1 MQNKKLDTLSD
12 SELINIFD
20 HSLIDVDLAYKN
32 MSNEIINVV
41 NKCVDSIKKGGR
53 IFYVGAGS
61 SGRIGMVDALDI
73 LPTFGEDNWFKYSMA
88 GGDQAILKSLEGYED
103 DFDLGM
109 VDAQNNNINEND
121 LIIGLSAS
129 GNTKYVNGFF
139 VYAKQK
145 NAKTALLTNQTDGIC
160 FENTDIILYGNT
172 GSEIIEGSTRLKAG
186 TLQKIVLNTIS
197 SMTAIKLGKV
207 YNNYMI
213 DLTPINEKLVKR
225 SIQIL
230 SEITNLNYNDA
241 LNLYN
246 EGNQNIKLSAVMY
259 LKKVDKI
266 TAQKLLKK
274 YNYNLR
280 ELIE

>member
-1 MQNKKLDTLSD
+1 
-12 SELINIFD
+12 
-20 HSLIDVDLAYKN
+20 
-32 MSNEIINVV
+32 
-41 NKCVDSIKKGGR
+41 
-53 IFYVGAGS
+53 
-61 SGRIGMVDALDI
+61 
-73 LPTFGEDNWFKYSMA
+73 
-88 GGDQAILKSLEGYED
+88 
-103 DFDLGM
+103 
-109 VDAQNNNINEND
+109 
-121 LIIGLSAS
+121 
-129 GNTKYVNGFF
+129 
-139 VYAKQK
+139 
-145 NAKTALLTNQTDGIC
+145 
-160 FENTDIILYGNT
+160 
-172 GSEIIEGSTRLKAG
+172 
-186 TLQKIVLNTIS
+186 
-197 SMTAIKLGKV
+197 MTAIKLGKV